1 VSTAAERAGAGG
13 AGARPRGAAIRCEN
27 LVRIFKTDEVEVV
40 ALQGL
45 DLEIEAGEVM
55 AIIGSSGSGKSTL
68 LNILGGLDRPS
79 AGSVE
84 VGGADLLKLS
94 AQDLVRYRRETVGF
108 VWQNSARNLVP
119 YLTATENVE
128 VPMLLARRR
137 RGRRQRALELL
148 RQVGVDH
155 RAGNRLTELSGGE
168 QQRVAIAV
176 ALANEPPL
184 LLADEPTGNV
194 DSQTA
199 RHLLATFRE
208 VNRELGVTVVIVTHD
223 RAVAQ
228 SVGRVVAI
236 RDGRTS
242 YLERVHQAAR
252 CGGRR
257 RRSRRRAPGPAHGG
271 SRQRVHPAAR
281 RGGRYRRRSRCRAT
295 GPAHGGGRFVAPGVR
310 RHRPGGAAADPARSP
325 AGAVHLRARPRAR
338 GSGG

>member
-1 VSTAAERAGAGG
+1 MSSAATTRPAGAGT
-13 AGARPRGAAIRCEN
+13 RPRGAAIRCEN

-79 AGSVE
+79 AGTVE
-84 VGGADLLKLS
+84 VGGVDLLKLS
-94 AQDLVRYRRETVGF
+94 PQDLVRYRRETVGF

-119 YLTATENVE
+119 YLTAAENVE

-137 RGRRQRALELL
+137 GRRRQRALELL

-155 RAGNRLTELSGGE
+155 RAGNRLMELSGGE

-208 VNRELGVTVVIVTHD
+208 VNRDLGVTVVVVTHD

-228 SVGRVVAI
+228 AVSRVVAI

-242 YLERVHQAAR
+242 SEFI
-252 CGGRR
+252 
-257 RRSRRRAPGPAHGG
+257 
-271 SRQRVHPAAR
+271 RQRDAAGEDGGDPA
-281 RGGRYRRRSRCRAT
+281 GRAA
-295 GPAHGGGRFVAPGVR
+295 GPAHGGGGLAPGVR
-310 RHRPGGAAADPARSP
+310 RRRPRGPAADPPRSP
-325 AGAVHLRARPRAR
+325 AGAVDLRARPRAR
-338 GSGG
+338 GPGG

>member
-1 VSTAAERAGAGG
+1 MSTAAEPAGAGG

-208 VNRELGVTVVIVTHD
+208 VNRDLGVTVVVVTHD

-228 SVGRVVAI
+228 SVSRVVAI

-242 YLERVHQAAR
+242 SEFIRQRHAAGEDGGEPQVARPALHMEEADSHREYVVVDRVGRLQIPRDHLQALSISGRDRVRVDLEDDNIVI
-252 CGGRR
+252 
-257 RRSRRRAPGPAHGG
+257 RRA
-271 SRQRVHPAAR
+271 
-281 RGGRYRRRSRCRAT
+281 
-295 GPAHGGGRFVAPGVR
+295 
-310 RHRPGGAAADPARSP
+310 ADDAEDPP
-325 AGAVHLRARPRAR
+325 P
-338 GSGG
+338 

>member
-1 VSTAAERAGAGG
+1 MNGAAEPPAAAGG
-13 AGARPRGAAIRCEN
+13 AAVRCEN
-27 LVRIFKTDEVEVV
+27 LVRIFKTDEIEVV

-68 LNILGGLDRPS
+68 LNVLGGLDRPS
-79 AGSVE
+79 AGTVE
-84 VGGADLLKLS
+84 VGGADLLKLGP
-94 AQDLVRYRRETVGF
+94 QELVRYRRQTVGF

-119 YLTATENVE
+119 YLTAAENVE

-137 RGRRQRALELL
+137 RGRRARALDLL

-155 RAGNRLTELSGGE
+155 RAHNRLTELSGGE

-176 ALANEPPL
+176 ALANQPPL

-199 RHLLATFRE
+199 HHLLRTFRH
-208 VNRELGVTVVIVTHD
+208 VNRDLGVTVVIVTHD

-242 YLERVHQAAR
+242 SEFIRRGGTDGAEGPAGTGAGAQAAR
-252 CGGRR
+252 PALHMEDADSHREYVVIDRVGRLQIPRDHLDALSIAGRDRVRVDLEDDGIVIRRAGDAAAAGRR
-257 RRSRRRAPGPAHGG
+257 DA
-271 SRQRVHPAAR
+271 
-281 RGGRYRRRSRCRAT
+281 
-295 GPAHGGGRFVAPGVR
+295 
-310 RHRPGGAAADPARSP
+310 
-325 AGAVHLRARPRAR
+325 
-338 GSGG
+338 

>member
-1 VSTAAERAGAGG
+1 MSGAV
-13 AGARPRGAAIRCEN
+13 ATRPRGAAIRGAGVRCEN

-45 DLEIEAGEVM
+45 DLEIEASEVM

-79 AGSVE
+79 AGTVE

-94 AQDLVRYRRETVGF
+94 PKDLVRYRRETVGF

-119 YLTATENVE
+119 YLTAAENVE
-128 VPMLLARRR
+128 VPMLLARRPGGR
-137 RGRRQRALELL
+137 RRQRALELL

-155 RAGNRLTELSGGE
+155 RAGNRLMELSGGE

-208 VNRELGVTVVIVTHD
+208 VNRDLGVTVVIVTHD

-228 SVGRVVAI
+228 SVSRVVAI

-242 YLERVHQAAR
+242 SEFIRQGAEAGAAGSDPRVERPALHMEEADSHREYVVVDRVGRLQIPRDHLQALSISGRDRVRVDLEDDEIVI
-252 CGGRR
+252 
-257 RRSRRRAPGPAHGG
+257 RRADDD
-271 SRQRVHPAAR
+271 QE
-281 RGGRYRRRSRCRAT
+281 
-295 GPAHGGGRFVAPGVR
+295 
-310 RHRPGGAAADPARSP
+310 DPAR
-325 AGAVHLRARPRAR
+325 
-338 GSGG
+338 

>member
-1 VSTAAERAGAGG
+1 MSTAAESATGPAGAGG

-79 AGSVE
+79 AGTVE
-84 VGGADLLKLS
+84 VGGADLLKLGS
-94 AQDLVRYRRETVGF
+94 QDLVRYRRETVGF

-119 YLTATENVE
+119 YLTAAENVE

-137 RGRRQRALELL
+137 RGRRERALELL

-199 RHLLATFRE
+199 RHLLETFRE
-208 VNRELGVTVVIVTHD
+208 VNRDLGVTVVIVTHD

-228 SVGRVVAI
+228 SVRRVVAI

-242 YLERVHQAAR
+242 SEFIRQPDATGGAGADPDVVRPALHMEEADSHREYVVIDRVGRLQIPRDHLQALSIS
-252 CGGRR
+252 GRDR
-257 RRSRRRAPGPAHGG
+257 VRVDLADDEIVIRRADDD
-271 SRQRVHPAAR
+271 SE
-281 RGGRYRRRSRCRAT
+281 
-295 GPAHGGGRFVAPGVR
+295 
-310 RHRPGGAAADPARSP
+310 DPP
-325 AGAVHLRARPRAR
+325 Q
-338 GSGG
+338 

>member
-1 VSTAAERAGAGG
+1 MSTAAEPATGPGG

-242 YLERVHQAAR
+242 SEFIRQPDAAGGTGADPDVVRPALHMEEADSHREYVVIDRVGRLQIPRDHLQALSIS
-252 CGGRR
+252 GRDR
-257 RRSRRRAPGPAHGG
+257 VRVDLADDEIVIRRAGDDTENPP
-271 SRQRVHPAAR
+271 Q
-281 RGGRYRRRSRCRAT
+281 
-295 GPAHGGGRFVAPGVR
+295 
-310 RHRPGGAAADPARSP
+310 
-325 AGAVHLRARPRAR
+325 
-338 GSGG
+338 

>member
-119 YLTATENVE
+119 YLTAAENVE

-208 VNRELGVTVVIVTHD
+208 VNRDLGVTVVIVTHD

-242 YLERVHQAAR
+242 SEFIRQPDAAGGTGADPDVVRPALHMEEADSHREYVVIDRVGRLQIPRDHLQALSIS
-252 CGGRR
+252 GRDR
-257 RRSRRRAPGPAHGG
+257 VRVDLADDEIVIRRADDD
-271 SRQRVHPAAR
+271 
-281 RGGRYRRRSRCRAT
+281 T
-295 GPAHGGGRFVAPGVR
+295 E
-310 RHRPGGAAADPARSP
+310 DPP
-325 AGAVHLRARPRAR
+325 Q
-338 GSGG
+338 

>member
-1 VSTAAERAGAGG
+1 MSTAAESATGPAGAGG

-79 AGSVE
+79 AGTVE
-84 VGGADLLKLS
+84 VGGADLLKVS
-94 AQDLVRYRRETVGF
+94 PQDLVRYRRETVGF

-119 YLTATENVE
+119 YLTAAENVE

-137 RGRRQRALELL
+137 RGRRERALELL

-199 RHLLATFRE
+199 RHLLETFRE
-208 VNRELGVTVVIVTHD
+208 VNRDLGVTVVIVTHD

-228 SVGRVVAI
+228 SVRRVVAI

-242 YLERVHQAAR
+242 SEFIRQPDATGGAGADPDVVRPALHMEEADSHREYVVIDRVGRLQIPRDHLQALSISGRDRVRVDLEDDEIVI
-252 CGGRR
+252 
-257 RRSRRRAPGPAHGG
+257 RRADDD
-271 SRQRVHPAAR
+271 SE
-281 RGGRYRRRSRCRAT
+281 
-295 GPAHGGGRFVAPGVR
+295 
-310 RHRPGGAAADPARSP
+310 DPP
-325 AGAVHLRARPRAR
+325 Q
-338 GSGG
+338 

>member
-1 VSTAAERAGAGG
+1 MSAGG
-13 AGARPRGAAIRCEN
+13 AAVRCEN
-27 LVRIFKTDEVEVV
+27 LVRIFKTDEIEVV

-68 LNILGGLDRPS
+68 LNVLGGLDRPS
-79 AGSVE
+79 AGTVE
-84 VGGADLLKLS
+84 VGGADLLKLGS
-94 AQDLVRYRRETVGF
+94 QDLVRYRRETVGF

-119 YLTATENVE
+119 YLTAAENVE

-137 RGRRQRALELL
+137 RGRRARALDLL

-155 RAGNRLTELSGGE
+155 RSRNRLTELSGGE

-199 RHLLATFRE
+199 HHLLRTFRQ
-208 VNRELGVTVVIVTHD
+208 VNRDLGVTVVIVTHD

-242 YLERVHQAAR
+242 SEFIRRDGADGAGPHVARPALHMEEADSHREYVVIDRVGRLQIPRDHLHALSISGRDRVRVDLED
-252 CGGRR
+252 GGIVI
-257 RRSRRRAPGPAHGG
+257 RRAGDEAK
-271 SRQRVHPAAR
+271 
-281 RGGRYRRRSRCRAT
+281 
-295 GPAHGGGRFVAPGVR
+295 
-310 RHRPGGAAADPARSP
+310 
-325 AGAVHLRARPRAR
+325 AGHA
-338 GSGG
+338 GD

>member
-1 VSTAAERAGAGG
+1 MSTGAESATGPGG
-13 AGARPRGAAIRCEN
+13 AGERPRGAAIRCEN

-79 AGSVE
+79 AGTVE

-94 AQDLVRYRRETVGF
+94 PQDLVRYRRETVGF

-119 YLTATENVE
+119 YLTAAENVE

-137 RGRRQRALELL
+137 RGRRERALELL

-199 RHLLATFRE
+199 RHLLDTFRE
-208 VNRELGVTVVIVTHD
+208 VNRDLGVTVVIVTHD

-228 SVGRVVAI
+228 SVRRVVAI

-242 YLERVHQAAR
+242 SEFIRQPDAVGAGGDAHVVRPALHMEEADSHREYVVIDRV
-252 CGGRR
+252 GRLQIP
-257 RRSRRRAPGPAHGG
+257 S
-271 SRQRVHPAAR
+271 
-281 RGGRYRRRSRCRAT
+281 
-295 GPAHGGGRFVAPGVR
+295 
-310 RHRPGGAAADPARSP
+310 D
-325 AGAVHLRARPRAR
+325 HLRALSISGHDRVRVDLADDEIVIRRADDGSKRSPR
-338 GSGG
+338 

>member
-1 VSTAAERAGAGG
+1 MSTADEPVAGPARTDRAGTRA
-13 AGARPRGAAIRCEN
+13 RGAAVRRAAVRCEN
-27 LVRIFKTDEVEVV
+27 LMRIFKTDEVEVV

-79 AGSVE
+79 AGTVE

-94 AQDLVRYRRETVGF
+94 PQDLVRYRRETVGF

-242 YLERVHQAAR
+242 SEFIRQPDAAGGADPDVVRPALHMEEADSHREYVVVDRVGRLQIPRDHLQALSISGRDRVRVDLEDDGIVI
-252 CGGRR
+252 
-257 RRSRRRAPGPAHGG
+257 RRADDD
-271 SRQRVHPAAR
+271 
-281 RGGRYRRRSRCRAT
+281 T
-295 GPAHGGGRFVAPGVR
+295 E
-310 RHRPGGAAADPARSP
+310 DP
-325 AGAVHLRARPRAR
+325 PR
-338 GSGG
+338 

>member
-1 VSTAAERAGAGG
+1 MSAAGAPAVRGAPAVPG
-13 AGARPRGAAIRCEN
+13 AGARGAGARGAAVRCEE
-27 LVRIFKTDEVEVV
+27 LVRIFKTDEIEVV

-79 AGSVE
+79 AGTVE
-84 VGGADLLKLS
+84 VGGADLLKLGS
-94 AQDLVRYRRETVGF
+94 QDLVRYRRETVGF
-108 VWQNSARNLVP
+108 VWQNGARNLVP
-119 YLTATENVE
+119 YLTAAENVE

-137 RGRRQRALELL
+137 RGRRARALDLL

-155 RAGNRLTELSGGE
+155 RAHNRLTELSGGE

-199 RHLLATFRE
+199 RHLLRTFRA
-208 VNRELGVTVVIVTHD
+208 VNRDLGVTVVIVTHD

-242 YLERVHQAAR
+242 SEFIRRDGADDAGADPHAAR
-252 CGGRR
+252 PALHMEDADSHREYVVIDRVGRLQIPR
-257 RRSRRRAPGPAHGG
+257 DHLDALSISGRDRVRVDLEDDGIVIRRAGDE
-271 SRQRVHPAAR
+271 S
-281 RGGRYRRRSRCRAT
+281 
-295 GPAHGGGRFVAPGVR
+295 
-310 RHRPGGAAADPARSP
+310 
-325 AGAVHLRARPRAR
+325 L
-338 GSGG
+338 

>member
-1 VSTAAERAGAGG
+1 MSTAAESATGPGG

-79 AGSVE
+79 AGTVE
-84 VGGADLLKLS
+84 VGGADLLKVS
-94 AQDLVRYRRETVGF
+94 PQDLVRYRRETVGF

-119 YLTATENVE
+119 YLTAAENVE

-199 RHLLATFRE
+199 RHLLETFRE
-208 VNRELGVTVVIVTHD
+208 VNRDLGVTVVIVTHD

-242 YLERVHQAAR
+242 SEFIRQPDAAGGTGADPDVVRPALHMEEADSHREYVVIDRVGRLQIPRDHLQALSISGRDRVRVDLEDDGIVI
-252 CGGRR
+252 
-257 RRSRRRAPGPAHGG
+257 RRADDG
-271 SRQRVHPAAR
+271 SE
-281 RGGRYRRRSRCRAT
+281 
-295 GPAHGGGRFVAPGVR
+295 
-310 RHRPGGAAADPARSP
+310 RSP
-325 AGAVHLRARPRAR
+325 R
-338 GSGG
+338 

>member
-1 VSTAAERAGAGG
+1 MSTAAERAGAGG

-242 YLERVHQAAR
+242 SEFIRQPDVAGGADPDVVRPALHMEEADSHREYVVIDRVGRLQIPRDHLQALSIS
-252 CGGRR
+252 GRDR
-257 RRSRRRAPGPAHGG
+257 VRVDLAEDEIVIRRADDD
-271 SRQRVHPAAR
+271 
-281 RGGRYRRRSRCRAT
+281 T
-295 GPAHGGGRFVAPGVR
+295 
-310 RHRPGGAAADPARSP
+310 DP
-325 AGAVHLRARPRAR
+325 PR
-338 GSGG
+338 

>member
-1 VSTAAERAGAGG
+1 MSSAAEPATGPAGTGP
-13 AGARPRGAAIRCEN
+13 RPRGAATRGAGVHGAGVRCEN

-79 AGSVE
+79 AGTVE
-84 VGGADLLKLS
+84 VGGADLLKFS
-94 AQDLVRYRRETVGF
+94 PQDLVRYRRETVGF

-119 YLTATENVE
+119 YLTAAENVE

-137 RGRRQRALELL
+137 GRRRQRALELL

-155 RAGNRLTELSGGE
+155 RAGNRLMELSGGE

-208 VNRELGVTVVIVTHD
+208 VNRDLGVTVVIVTHD

-228 SVGRVVAI
+228 AVSRVVAI

-242 YLERVHQAAR
+242 SEFIRQRDAAGDPQVARPALHMEEADSHREYVVVDRVGRLQIPRDHLQALSISGRDRVRVDLEDDNIVI
-252 CGGRR
+252 
-257 RRSRRRAPGPAHGG
+257 RRADDDAE
-271 SRQRVHPAAR
+271 HP
-281 RGGRYRRRSRCRAT
+281 
-295 GPAHGGGRFVAPGVR
+295 PKK
-310 RHRPGGAAADPARSP
+310 
-325 AGAVHLRARPRAR
+325 
-338 GSGG
+338 

>member
-1 VSTAAERAGAGG
+1 MSSASAT
-13 AGARPRGAAIRCEN
+13 RPRGAAIRCEN

-79 AGSVE
+79 AGTVE
-84 VGGADLLKLS
+84 VGGADLLKLDP
-94 AQDLVRYRRETVGF
+94 QDLVRYRRETVGF

-119 YLTATENVE
+119 YLTAAENVE

-137 RGRRQRALELL
+137 GRRRRRRALELL

-155 RAGNRLTELSGGE
+155 RAGNRLMELSGGE

-208 VNRELGVTVVIVTHD
+208 VNRDLGVTVVIVTHD

-228 SVGRVVAI
+228 SVSRVVAI

-242 YLERVHQAAR
+242 SEFI
-252 CGGRR
+252 
-257 RRSRRRAPGPAHGG
+257 
-271 SRQRVHPAAR
+271 RQRDAAGEDGGDPQVARPALHMEEADSHREYVVVDRVGRLQIPRDHLQALSISGRDRVRVDLADDGIVIR
-281 RGGRYRRRSRCRAT
+281 R
-295 GPAHGGGRFVAPGVR
+295 
-310 RHRPGGAAADPARSP
+310 AAADADAEDLPKK
-325 AGAVHLRARPRAR
+325 
-338 GSGG
+338 

>member
-1 VSTAAERAGAGG
+1 MSSPAEPATGPAGAGT
-13 AGARPRGAAIRCEN
+13 RPRGAAIRCEN

-79 AGSVE
+79 AGTVE
-84 VGGADLLKLS
+84 VGGADLLKLGP
-94 AQDLVRYRRETVGF
+94 QDLVRYRRETVGF

-119 YLTATENVE
+119 YLTAAENVE

-137 RGRRQRALELL
+137 GRRRQRALELL

-155 RAGNRLTELSGGE
+155 RAGNRLMELSGGE

-208 VNRELGVTVVIVTHD
+208 VNRDLGVTVVIVTHD

-228 SVGRVVAI
+228 SVSRVVAI

-242 YLERVHQAAR
+242 SEFIRQRGAAGEDGGDPQVARPALHMEEADSHREYVVVDRVGRLQIPRDHLQALSISGRDRVRVDLEDDNIVI
-252 CGGRR
+252 
-257 RRSRRRAPGPAHGG
+257 RRADDDAE
-271 SRQRVHPAAR
+271 
-281 RGGRYRRRSRCRAT
+281 
-295 GPAHGGGRFVAPGVR
+295 
-310 RHRPGGAAADPARSP
+310 DPP
-325 AGAVHLRARPRAR
+325 KT
-338 GSGG
+338 

>member
-1 VSTAAERAGAGG
+1 MNTAAESATGPGG

-208 VNRELGVTVVIVTHD
+208 VNRDLGVTVVVVTHD

-228 SVGRVVAI
+228 SVSRVVAI

-242 YLERVHQAAR
+242 SEFIRQPDAAGGGADPDVLRPALHMEEADSHREYVVVDRVGRLQIPRDHLQALSISGRDRVRVDLEDDGIVI
-252 CGGRR
+252 
-257 RRSRRRAPGPAHGG
+257 RRADDD
-271 SRQRVHPAAR
+271 
-281 RGGRYRRRSRCRAT
+281 T
-295 GPAHGGGRFVAPGVR
+295 E
-310 RHRPGGAAADPARSP
+310 DP
-325 AGAVHLRARPRAR
+325 PR
-338 GSGG
+338 

>member
-1 VSTAAERAGAGG
+1 MSTAAEPATGPGGAGG

-119 YLTATENVE
+119 YLTAAENVE

-242 YLERVHQAAR
+242 SEFIRQPDAAGGAGDPDVVRPALHMEEADSHREYVVIDRVGRLQIPRDHLQALSIS
-252 CGGRR
+252 GRDR
-257 RRSRRRAPGPAHGG
+257 VRVDLQDDEIVIRRADDG
-271 SRQRVHPAAR
+271 SE
-281 RGGRYRRRSRCRAT
+281 
-295 GPAHGGGRFVAPGVR
+295 
-310 RHRPGGAAADPARSP
+310 RSP
-325 AGAVHLRARPRAR
+325 R
-338 GSGG
+338 